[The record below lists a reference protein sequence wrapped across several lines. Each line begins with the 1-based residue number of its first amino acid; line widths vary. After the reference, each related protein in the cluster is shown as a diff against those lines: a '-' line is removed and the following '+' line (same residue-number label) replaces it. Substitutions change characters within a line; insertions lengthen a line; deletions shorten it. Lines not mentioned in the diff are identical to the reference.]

1 MVSDIRHRSCLAW
14 FVPRDVAR
22 WRGSVVHYSVKCL
35 RSTQIGQPK
44 PTPRQRSGSPSSTY
58 RREGA
63 GDGFCSAARPS
74 PSASAVPA
82 DYVVQA
88 GDTLQSIA
96 RKLYGSSDLWRGLLQ
111 PQRIVK

>member
-22 WRGSVVHYSVKCL
+22 SRG
-35 RSTQIGQPK
+35 
-44 PTPRQRSGSPSSTY
+44 
-58 RREGA
+58 GA